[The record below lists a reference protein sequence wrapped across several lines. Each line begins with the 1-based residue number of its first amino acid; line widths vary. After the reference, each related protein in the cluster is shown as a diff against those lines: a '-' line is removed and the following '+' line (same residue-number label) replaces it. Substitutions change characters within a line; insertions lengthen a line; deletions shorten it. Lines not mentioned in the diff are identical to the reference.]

1 MLGEI
6 SLLEKPEKSAT
17 GEIRYF
23 YELLLEVLFFI
34 IVNFTRHTKKIN
46 WHRRKTFFDLI
57 LV

>member
-23 YELLLEVLFFI
+23 YELLLLVFFI